1 MAVKKNVKIIHMNK
15 DLTSL
20 GYTGNQKNE
29 KPLEHTFFARPVDT
43 VASDLVGKLLCHSQN
58 GEVRQLRITETEA
71 YGVIEDT
78 ACHAYKGKTKR
89 TAVLYETPGTL
100 YVYICY
106 GIHHLLNVV
115 TGNEG
120 DPQAVLIRACESAE
134 GPGRLTKALGITNS
148 YHGVHLQETDAI
160 VFLDDGYKPKI
171 EQLSRVGIAYADQKD
186 IEALRRYVDGNTKI
200 KLK

>member
-1 MAVKKNVKIIHMNK
+1 MVLKNSVEINQIKKDHR
-15 DLTSL
+15 SL
-20 GYTGNQKNE
+20 EHIGKQKNE
-29 KPLEHTFFARPVDT
+29 KPLEHTFFERPVDA
-43 VASDLVGKLLCHSQN
+43 VASDLVGKLLCHCQK
-58 GEVRQLRITETEA
+58 GDIRQLRITETEA
-71 YGVIEDT
+71 YGGIEDT

-89 TAVLYETPGTL
+89 TAVLYEKPGTL

-120 DPQAVLIRACESAE
+120 EPQAVLIRACESAE
-134 GPGRLTKALGITNS
+134 GPGRLTKALSITNS

-160 VFLDDGYKPKI
+160 VFLDDGYKPKV

-186 IEALRRYVDGNTKI
+186 IDALRRYVDVTSKSD
-200 KLK
+200 